1 MAYPRAS
8 LARLCSEGTAG
19 AARRASGSVPG
30 ALQERPG
37 VLRQRQNTPTR
48 YGQMNT
54 REKSQKIQQTTAKT
68 TFLFEKRNDQTCF
81 GCMRR
86 TDVPLWPD
94 GARKAPPGRPGT
106 RPGALRERPGGA
118 QKSYSLLANGRTL
131 KITFKKIKKNM
142 FSKFEKIKELY
153 DRHA

>member
-1 MAYPRAS
+1 MRTCQQFLQKVAYRRAT
-8 LARLCSEGTAG
+8 LAGLCSEGAAG
-19 AARRASGSVPG
+19 AARSASRSDPG
-30 ALQERPG
+30 ALWQRPG
-37 VLRQRQNTPTR
+37 AVRQRRNTPTR

-54 REKSQKIQQTTAKT
+54 RGKSQKIYKTNAKKH
-68 TFLFEKRNDQTCF
+68 FLFEKRNDQTCF

-118 QKSYSLLANGRTL
+118 QKSYSLLVNGRIP
-131 KITFKKIKKNM
+131 KITQKNT
-142 FSKFEKIKELY
+142 KT
-153 DRHA
+153 

>member
-1 MAYPRAS
+1 MRTCQQFLQNVAYRRAT
-8 LARLCSEGTAG
+8 LAGLCSEGAAG
-19 AARRASGSVPG
+19 AARSASRSVPG
-30 ALQERPG
+30 ALRERPG
-37 VLRQRQNTPTR
+37 AVRQRQNTPTR

-54 REKSQKIQQTTAKT
+54 REKSQKIHQTNAKK
-68 TFLFEKRNDQTCF
+68 TFLFEKRNDQICF

-131 KITFKKIKKNM
+131 KITLKNQKKTYFFKI
-142 FSKFEKIKELY
+142 
-153 DRHA
+153 